1 MVEMIRELV
10 ETFVV
15 ETVMPTGKNLLPTI
29 KFAAGITVISLLCRL
44 IGVPCYFSIS
54 GCVLGLLVLLMVLII
69 ERREYSKVKNFYD
82 EIERRSKNE
91 VSKLRGNVKLYIE
104 KNTQGRQQDASADG
118 EDE

>member
-15 ETVMPTGKNLLPTI
+15 ETVMPTGKNLVPTI
-29 KFAAGITVISLLCRL
+29 KFAVGITVVSFLCRL

-54 GCVLGLLVLLMVLII
+54 GCFLGLLVLLMVLII
-69 ERREYSKVKNFYD
+69 ERREYSKVKKFYD

-104 KNTQGRQQDASADG
+104 KNTQGRQQDAGADG